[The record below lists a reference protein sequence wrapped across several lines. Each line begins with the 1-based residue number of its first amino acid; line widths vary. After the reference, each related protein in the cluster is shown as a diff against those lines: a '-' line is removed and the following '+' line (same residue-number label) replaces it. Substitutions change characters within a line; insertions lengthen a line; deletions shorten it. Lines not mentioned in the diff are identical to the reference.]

1 MEGGIF
7 VSGAITVLSKE
18 RLKKILVDL
27 GIQKGM
33 LLLVE
38 IDYKKIGYVIGGIQ
52 TVVEALMDVVGYEG
66 TIVVPTFTMQLLD
79 PSCKEIAFEREDW
92 EEIRANTRTFDRH
105 LSVPESG
112 CEFANQFLRNDGV
125 ARSCHP
131 LFSFAAWG
139 KYAKLLCDRHP
150 LHFGLSHDSPLGK
163 LHDLDGYVLQIG
175 SGYADTNAFYLSK
188 YYDNV
193 TPIQVLSVPVE
204 HNHELRWKALLE
216 IELGKEEFEAIGHKM
231 EEKGVIKKAPVHQ
244 TEAIFYSMKD
254 ASLTGNAYFL
264 NMGK

>member
-79 PSCKEIAFEREDW
+79 PACSEIAFEREDW

-105 LSVPESG
+105 LSVPGSE
-112 CEFANQFLRNDGV
+112 CEFVNQFLRNEGV
-125 ARSCHP
+125 AEAVI
-131 LFSFAAWG
+131 L
-139 KYAKLLCDRHP
+139 YLVLRHGGNM
-150 LHFGLSHDSPLGK
+150 LNY
-163 LHDLDGYVLQIG
+163 YVI
-175 SGYADTNAFYLSK
+175 
-188 YYDNV
+188 
-193 TPIQVLSVPVE
+193 
-204 HNHELRWKALLE
+204 
-216 IELGKEEFEAIGHKM
+216 
-231 EEKGVIKKAPVHQ
+231 VIRFILVYPMIHHLVNYM
-244 TEAIFYSMKD
+244 I
-254 ASLTGNAYFL
+254 
-264 NMGK
+264 